1 MAFQRILVPVDY
13 SDHCLS
19 ALGYAAELAQR
30 FGGKLDIV
38 HVWDR
43 PTYIS
48 DAVLVGHGAGQ
59 KPLGELIRENAEQ
72 DMQGFLAKLALP
84 EGVLGS
90 ERLVSGDPASALL
103 KEIERE
109 KYDLVVM
116 STHGRSGFAHLL
128 LGSVT
133 EKIVRYS
140 PVPVLTV
147 PRSAGKP

>member
-1 MAFQRILVPVDY
+1 MPVDY
-13 SDHCLS
+13 SDHCLA
-19 ALGYAAELAQR
+19 ALSYAAELAKG

-48 DAVLVGHGAGQ
+48 DAVLVGHGSSQ
-59 KPLGELIRENAEQ
+59 RSLGEMIRENAEQ
-72 DMQGFLAKLALP
+72 DMQTFLAKLTLP
-84 EGVLGS
+84 DGVLGS

-116 STHGRSGFAHLL
+116 GTHGRSGFAHLL

-133 EKIVRYS
+133 EKLIRHS
-140 PVPVLTV
+140 TVPVMTV
-147 PRSAGKP
+147 PRSASKT